1 MAKSRRNSASRSSQ
15 KAAGTAAKQHPGD
28 CGISRRIDPAHPAA
42 NAEGLPQASAVLVPL
57 SLSPAADGPAGQVQL
72 ASEAI
77 SERIAQQLRSQAMQL
92 AAYLRGRQRE
102 LDHREAQVNARA
114 AELESEARAAR
125 LWFREREAEFRQH
138 REALQQQQREAEQ
151 TVERRAARKDRRH
164 ARLRELA
171 AKLSAQRAEVRAEI
185 RLARQQRR
193 RAEASL
199 RYKRQQLVAQQT
211 AFEQQA
217 EQLLAAVEKRRA
229 AVEARGELLQH
240 KAATPSPELLA
251 REDALRRQTESLR
264 DRERALEQAEQRL
277 RDDQAETQRLQIQ
290 LRDARVQSEREAEA
304 QREQLQAE
312 KQRAMAELA
321 AQRDSLRRRGEQL
334 DQSEASLTALRNE
347 LERMHRETLE
357 VRLATE
363 ELWVELSGNAPPA
376 ALTRSLGR
384 IRSRLAEHYQA
395 ANQQL
400 QQQRQQFEAVRRQ
413 LAGQFEQI
421 QQQKAQFDQWTRQ
434 RREELD
440 TQAARLM
447 AREERLRRKE
457 AELDEQTYGW
467 QVERLEYQQQIRRLR
482 ARCLE
487 PEAVG
492 APG

>member
-1 MAKSRRNSASRSSQ
+1 
-15 KAAGTAAKQHPGD
+15 
-28 CGISRRIDPAHPAA
+28 
-42 NAEGLPQASAVLVPL
+42 
-57 SLSPAADGPAGQVQL
+57 
-72 ASEAI
+72 
-77 SERIAQQLRSQAMQL
+77 
-92 AAYLRGRQRE
+92 
-102 LDHREAQVNARA
+102 
-114 AELESEARAAR
+114 
-125 LWFREREAEFRQH
+125 
-138 REALQQQQREAEQ
+138 
-151 TVERRAARKDRRH
+151 
-164 ARLRELA
+164 
-171 AKLSAQRAEVRAEI
+171 
-185 RLARQQRR
+185 
-193 RAEASL
+193 
-199 RYKRQQLVAQQT
+199 
-211 AFEQQA
+211 
-217 EQLLAAVEKRRA
+217 
-229 AVEARGELLQH
+229 
-240 KAATPSPELLA
+240 
-251 REDALRRQTESLR
+251 
-264 DRERALEQAEQRL
+264 
-277 RDDQAETQRLQIQ
+277 
-290 LRDARVQSEREAEA
+290 
-304 QREQLQAE
+304 
-312 KQRAMAELA
+312 MAELA

-413 LAGQFEQI
+413 LAGQFERI